1 MNRGRAELGA
11 LVGACRAAG
20 VTDLLVLH
28 ETRGRPGEP
37 RGMLGKGV
45 GPEGR
50 GWGLWKWVGLGWAG
64 LRGRDWALGAALCWG
79 KGGSEGVVPAGKG
92 AWLM

>member
-28 ETRGRPGEP
+28 ETRGRPGTAP
-37 RGMLGKGV
+37 RH
-45 GPEGR
+45 
-50 GWGLWKWVGLGWAG
+50 
-64 LRGRDWALGAALCWG
+64 
-79 KGGSEGVVPAGKG
+79 AGKG
-92 AWLM
+92 AGLKRGGGGGARGGVAGGGGARELL

>member
-28 ETRGRPGEP
+28 ETRGRPGQCSP
-37 RGMLGKGV
+37 FLGG
-45 GPEGR
+45 
-50 GWGLWKWVGLGWAG
+50 GWSPLLLRVGLIHIG
-64 LRGRDWALGAALCWG
+64 
-79 KGGSEGVVPAGKG
+79 GVVCWRGVS
-92 AWLM
+92 